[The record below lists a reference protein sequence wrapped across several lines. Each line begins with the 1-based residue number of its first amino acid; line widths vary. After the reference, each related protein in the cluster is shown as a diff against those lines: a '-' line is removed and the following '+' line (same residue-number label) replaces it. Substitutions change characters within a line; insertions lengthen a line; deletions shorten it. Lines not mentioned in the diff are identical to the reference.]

1 MRKNQNKSNYQN
13 KKDIE
18 ERVQISKEYC
28 DCEEDIDEAI
38 ERSKRK
44 LGSSNAPYGYSKID
58 EQITTKIYKIPE
70 NQYIDENNVI
80 KEEDYIESQNYGR
93 SAYDNGYY
101 QSEYGY
107 DDKNKYYNNNIYNTE
122 YKKNKTTT
130 SKYFNSNNYNNTE
143 YGDKNANFKLE
154 YISSLKPRNM
164 KYVENYE
171 NNYNYNNKKPKTFTK
186 NIPYKG
192 GRIENYYE
200 NNFSNDGQYLVTI
213 SLSKIVND
221 SAPQGHND
229 IKTNITKQ
237 INNNNKTN
245 NINKAS
251 NINYNNN
258 NYNKNY
264 YYKKE
269 KIETTTNNKEV
280 KKVNDL
286 NEKSSKIQSK
296 EERFGHNYNFYE
308 RKENISASKV
318 SQIHQRMREPIQIQK
333 NQKHTVKT
341 QINIYNKELPEKEVK
356 TVIKSYKKEIKGN
369 DDNKNVGKYNNL
381 KVSSNNATTTNSTTK
396 QINNSYKKEGKN

>member
-1 MRKNQNKSNYQN
+1 MKNNYSKKSNQ
-13 KKDIE
+13 KEEKEKDIE
-18 ERVQISKEYC
+18 ERVQIAKETC
-28 DCEEDIDEAI
+28 NSEEEIAAAI
-38 ERSKRK
+38 ERSKQK
-44 LGSSNAPYGYSKID
+44 LKSSEAPLGYSKID
-58 EQITTKIYKIPE
+58 EQITTIIYKVPD
-70 NQYIDENNVI
+70 NENN
-80 KEEDYIESQNYGR
+80 
-93 SAYDNGYY
+93 
-101 QSEYGY
+101 
-107 DDKNKYYNNNIYNTE
+107 NNV
-122 YKKNKTTT
+122 
-130 SKYFNSNNYNNTE
+130 
-143 YGDKNANFKLE
+143 NFKLE
-154 YISSLKPRNM
+154 YVCSPNQKNM

-264 YYKKE
+264 NYKKE

-280 KKVNDL
+280 KKVNDI

-356 TVIKSYKKEIKGN
+356 TVIKNYKKEIKGN
-369 DDNKNVGKYNNL
+369 DDNKNVGKYSNL
-381 KVSSNNATTTNSTTK
+381 KVSSNNVTTTNSTTK
-396 QINNSYKKEGKN
+396 QINNSYKNEGKN